1 MRARVRDGRVA
12 AMTTTAPDRLRLD
25 GLTATIQADT
35 ASTAGR
41 YLLLDC
47 EGRQG
52 DRVPTH
58 VHTREDEWVLV
69 LDGELAVTLD
79 GTELTVRPA
88 EPIVLPKR
96 VPHALEVRSP
106 DTRFLSLWDPPGLEA
121 VLRALSEETPG
132 AAPLDPDDV
141 DALLAAAGI
150 TLL

>member
-1 MRARVRDGRVA
+1 MA
-12 AMTTTAPDRLRLD
+12 AMTTAAPDRLRHD

-35 ASTAGR
+35 ARTGGR
-41 YLLLDC
+41 YLLLDY

-58 VHTREDEWVLV
+58 VHTREDEWILV

-79 GTELTVRPA
+79 GAELLVRPA
-88 EPIVLPKR
+88 EPIVLPRR

-106 DTRFLSLWDPPGLEA
+106 ETRFLTLWDPPGLEA
-121 VLRALSEETPG
+121 VLRAISGPTDE
-132 AAPLDPDDV
+132 APLDPDDV
-141 DALLAAAGI
+141 DALLASAGI